1 MESNVVPL
9 GSSLGCRCL
18 LAWDWGGSSIHC
30 FDFESYKKQ
39 KKSKNIGCNKSG
51 VNLKVA
57 LTKSNYVF
65 DIFGAALK
73 KRVLPY
79 LFLMHCKI
87 ITIEASETTKRKLDK
102 NIE

>member
-1 MESNVVPL
+1 MN
-9 GSSLGCRCL
+9 R
-18 LAWDWGGSSIHC
+18 IRN
-30 FDFESYKKQ
+30 KRNR
-39 KKSKNIGCNKSG
+39 KNIGCNKPG

-87 ITIEASETTKRKLDK
+87 ITIKASETTKRKLDK